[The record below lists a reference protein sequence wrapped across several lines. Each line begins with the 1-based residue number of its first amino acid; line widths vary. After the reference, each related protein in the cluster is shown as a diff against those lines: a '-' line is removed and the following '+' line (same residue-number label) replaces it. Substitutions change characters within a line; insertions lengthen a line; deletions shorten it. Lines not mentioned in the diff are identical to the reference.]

1 MEEQKPAKVTLYLP
15 PDLHRQLK
23 IRSAVEGEAMSSIA
37 KRAIDFYLANPS
49 VVEDGH
55 SDIAYGHT
63 HVIYSCPSCSTS
75 VVLHQ
80 GDLMEVSRMARP
92 DADDAVVGS
101 SDMANR
107 IVESDPVAEPSQ
119 MGEGELV
126 VCS

>member
-37 KRAIDFYLANPS
+37 KRAIDFYLANPG
-49 VVEDGH
+49 VVEDGC
-55 SDIAYGHT
+55 SDSVYGHT
-63 HVIYSCPSCSTS
+63 HVIYNCPSCSAP
-75 VVLHQ
+75 VVIHQ
-80 GDLMEVSRMARP
+80 GDLVEVSRLSQSG
-92 DADDAVVGS
+92 DSHTLADSAEMGS
-101 SDMANR
+101 R
-107 IVESDPVAEPSQ
+107 VAEQGQ